1 MGFVQGADTN
11 KEGILMKMKRI
22 LASVLLAGLV
32 LGMMGCASSGDSAE
46 SSSDAAASS
55 EEASEAAEGEATE
68 TAEAGE
74 IGGGTETGNETV
86 DSAVSFDRELG
97 DYQPQS
103 DEYNFYFTYKV
114 IHPWWDAVGLGL
126 EDAVQKY
133 ADQGITINYE
143 YVAPVSPSATD
154 QVSRLEEAAGR
165 NFDVIGVDVADINVV
180 TPTINNLID
189 MGQKVMTFSSSDAT
203 KEDGCNRIAYVGNT
217 HNYEDGRDLTE
228 ALCEKLNYEGKVAI
242 LVGTQGAPCHEDRAR
257 GAQDVIAQYPD
268 MEIVD
273 IQYDNDSVENALT
286 LTEGFLKQ
294 YDDLDGIVCC
304 NMGNPV
310 GAAQAVVDAGRQ
322 DEIVIVGMDHD
333 ERALEYLRDGVI
345 YCLGV
350 QDCYSMGFDTIQV
363 AIMIA
368 DGLEPG
374 DDTYPEQTEEITT
387 VIYQE
392 DAQDMLDRLYG

>member
-1 MGFVQGADTN
+1 MS
-11 KEGILMKMKRI
+11 MKRVI
-22 LASVLLAGLV
+22 ACVLSMGLALSIAG
-32 LGMMGCASSGDSAE
+32 CGDSAE
-46 SSSDAAASS
+46 SSSSSSGSSTTSTASESASS
-55 EEASEAAEGEATE
+55 GSSTSSSSDSGETGSGEVGDGAES
-68 TAEAGE
+68 
-74 IGGGTETGNETV
+74 TGNETV

-97 DYQPQS
+97 DYQPQK

-133 ADQGITINYE
+133 AEQGITINYE
-143 YVAPVSPSATD
+143 YVAPVTPSATD

-217 HNYEDGRDLTE
+217 HNYEDGRDMTE
-228 ALCEKLNYEGKVAI
+228 ALCEKLGYKGKVAI

-294 YDDLDGIVCC
+294 YDDLDGIICC
-304 NMGNPV
+304 NMSNPV
-310 GAAQAVVDAGRQ
+310 GAAQAVVDAGKQ
-322 DEIVIVGMDHD
+322 DQITIVGMDHD
-333 ERALEYLRDGVI
+333 QRALEYLRDGVI

-387 VIYQE
+387 IIYQD
-392 DAQDMLDRLYG
+392 DAQAMLDRLYG